1 MATENANHR
10 INNLFERAAIGLLM
24 LLLALV
30 QAQYWADKAEYK
42 TEIKELNTKVLE
54 LYRTSVTKQELKEL
68 ETRLTAGNEALRAD
82 VKNQTEAVRADVRQ
96 ILTFYLEKK

>member
-10 INNLFERAAIGLLM
+10 INNLWERVAIGLL
-24 LLLALV
+24 LLVLGFV
-30 QAQYWADKAEYK
+30 QTQYWADKAEYK
-42 TEIKELNTKVLE
+42 AEIKELNIKVLE

-68 ETRLTAGNEALRAD
+68 ETRLAAGNEAI
-82 VKNQTEAVRADVRQ
+82 RADVRQ